1 MISEIERKL
10 DENANY
16 LKEKHL
22 GEPSSI
28 PKWFKNKA
36 NLWIEWEIKDR
47 GFLKAVEKVTDLNL
61 IIESDQGS
69 IPNWFKQNTE

>member
-1 MISEIERKL
+1 MKMQIISKKNIWGNLVQFQNGLKIKQIYGSNGKLKIE
-10 DENANY
+10 
-16 LKEKHL
+16 
-22 GEPSSI
+22 
-28 PKWFKNKA
+28 
-36 NLWIEWEIKDR
+36 